1 MTTAQS
7 LIIYDGPSLHDG
19 ITPIVVIAVRSSR
32 NTKTGDM
39 VQTYIM
45 LRDVDPREANK
56 FGLDEAIC
64 GFCPH
69 KGKAFDRDDPAGV
82 LRKLAEGRT
91 CYVNIAQGVLIVWRH
106 FQKGGYSYAK
116 DNAEITALAAG
127 AMVRKGT
134 YGDPAMV
141 PSSVWEA
148 LLGEAKGH
156 TGYSHQA
163 DNPNADFRPDLTMV
177 SVETE
182 MQAWQHWA
190 KGHRTFRMLAEH
202 EQPVAGQEI
211 LCPSPK
217 VKCTDCGCVP
227 ACDPAPSPSPS
238 LPTARAKA
246 TSIGVRLRPD
256 TLVSHFLLTWIIQA
270 TRVIHVNSNRHR
282 ESLHHG
288 QAHYTSDS

>member
-19 ITPIVVIAVRSSR
+19 VTPIVVIAVRSSR

-217 VKCTDCGCVP
+217 VKCTDCGLCTGMRP
-227 ACDPAPSPSPS
+227 G
-238 LPTARAKA
+238 AK
-246 TSIGVRLRPD
+246 SIAIAAHGPGKG
-256 TLVSHFLLTWIIQA
+256 HFNRRQA
-270 TRVIHVNSNRHR
+270 
-282 ESLHHG
+282 
-288 QAHYTSDS
+288 AA

>member
-32 NTKTGDM
+32 NDKTGDM
-39 VQTYIM
+39 VQTIIL

-69 KGKAFDRDDPAGV
+69 RGKAFDRNDPAGM
-82 LRKLAEGRT
+82 LRKLAEERS
-91 CYVNIAQGVLIVWRH
+91 CYVNIGQAVLGVWRC
-106 FQKGGYSYAK
+106 FQRGGYSHAN
-116 DNAEITALAAG
+116 DNDAIIAVG
-127 AMVRKGT
+127 RDAMVRLGT

-141 PSSVWEA
+141 PSYVWEA
-148 LLGEAKGH
+148 LLGEAKGR

-190 KGHRTFRMLAEH
+190 KGHRTYRMLAEG

-217 VKCTDCGCVP
+217 VKCTDCGLCTGMRP
-227 ACDPAPSPSPS
+227 G
-238 LPTARAKA
+238 AKSIA
-246 TSIGVRLRPD
+246 IGVHGPGRG
-256 TLVSHFLLTWIIQA
+256 HFNRRQA
-270 TRVIHVNSNRHR
+270 
-282 ESLHHG
+282 
-288 QAHYTSDS
+288 AA